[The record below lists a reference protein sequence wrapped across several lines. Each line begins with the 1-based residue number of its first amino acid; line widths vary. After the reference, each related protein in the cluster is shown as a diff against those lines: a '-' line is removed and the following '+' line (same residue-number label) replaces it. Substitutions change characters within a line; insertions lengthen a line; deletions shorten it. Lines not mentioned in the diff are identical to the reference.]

1 MNMHFIYGECRRTR
15 RNAENFPGGQVPHPS
30 TLLQTNQRFREKSI
44 SLAKIVE
51 NTLVHDL

>member
-1 MNMHFIYGECRRTR
+1 MHFIYGECRRTR